1 MAGYVLATLALAVWV
16 YLMTARGRYWL
27 AGERDDRR
35 EAAAPAVWPRVTAV
49 IPARDEVET
58 IGTTIRSLLG
68 QAYPGALSIVLV
80 DDESRDGTAE
90 AARAAAAAAGSS
102 DRLTVLT
109 GRPLPA
115 GWTGKVWAMHQ
126 GVAQA
131 TSAVPPPDY
140 LLLTDADITYGPEAL
155 APLVARAEAGGNALT
170 SLMVKLRCESLA
182 ERVFVPAFVYF
193 FQMLYPFA
201 WVNRRDHPLG
211 AAAGGCMLV
220 RPQALQAAGGIAAI
234 RGALIDDCTLG
245 ALLKKQ
251 GPVWL
256 GLTERVTSARPY
268 DHIED
273 IRRMVARSAYA
284 QLGYSP
290 WMLAGCI
297 LGMTLTYVA
306 APVMTFTGSGPA
318 QALGAAAF
326 ALMIISYQPILRFY
340 RRSPLWGLALPL
352 IALAY
357 MAFTLDSAYQHVRGR
372 GGLWKGRVQAQ
383 IQNQVGRTVDD
394 SQAVDSQVEAKVEPK

>member
-1 MAGYVLATLALAVWV
+1 MAGLVLAMLALAVWV

-35 EAAAPAVWPRVTAV
+35 EPAPPAIWPRVTAV
-49 IPARDEVET
+49 IPARDEVGT
-58 IGTTIRSLLG
+58 IGTTIASLLG

-80 DDESRDGTAE
+80 DDESQDGTAE
-90 AARAAAAAAGSS
+90 AARAAAASTGSS

-115 GWTGKVWAMHQ
+115 GWTGKLWAVHQ

-131 TSAVPPPDY
+131 TAAVPPPDY
-140 LLLTDADITYGPEAL
+140 LLLTDADITYGANAV
-155 APLVARAEAGGNALT
+155 APLVARAEAGGNVLT

-182 ERVFVPAFVYF
+182 ERIFVPAFVYF
-193 FQMLYPFA
+193 FQMLYPFG

-245 ALLKKQ
+245 ALLKQQ

-256 GLTERVTSARPY
+256 GLTERVISVRPY
-268 DHIED
+268 EHIED

-290 WMLAGCI
+290 LMLAGCI
-297 LGMTLTYVA
+297 LGMALTYLA
-306 APVMTFTGSGPA
+306 APAMAFAGSGIA

-340 RRSPLWGLALPL
+340 RRSPLWGLGLPL

-383 IQNQVGRTVDD
+383 VASNVGRTADD
-394 SQAVDSQVEAKVEPK
+394 RQVGAGVSEPK

>member
-1 MAGYVLATLALAVWV
+1 MAGLIIAMLALAVWV
-16 YLMTARGRYWL
+16 YLMTARGGYWL

-35 EAAAPAVWPRVTAV
+35 EPAQPAVWSRVTAV

-58 IGTTIRSLLG
+58 IGTTIRSLLE
-68 QAYPGALSIVLV
+68 QSYPGAFSIVLV

-90 AARAAAAAAGSS
+90 AARAAAVAAGFS
-102 DRLTVLT
+102 DRLTVLA

-115 GWTGKVWAMHQ
+115 GWTGKLWAVHQ

-131 TSAVPPPDY
+131 TSAGPSPDY
-140 LLLTDADITYGPEAL
+140 LLLTDADITYGSNAL
-155 APLVARAEAGGNALT
+155 ARLVARAEAGGNVLT

-182 ERVFVPAFVYF
+182 ERIFVPAFIYF
-193 FQMLYPFA
+193 FQMLYPFG
-201 WVNRRDHPLG
+201 WVNRRDHPVG

-245 ALLKKQ
+245 VALKRQ

-256 GLTERVTSARPY
+256 GLTERVVSARPY
-268 DHIED
+268 DHLED

-290 WMLAGCI
+290 LMLAGCI
-297 LGMTLTYVA
+297 LGMALTYLA
-306 APVMTFTGSGPA
+306 APALAFVGSGVA
-318 QALGAAAF
+318 QALGASAF

-340 RRSPLWGLALPL
+340 RRSPLWGLALPV

-383 IQNQVGRTVDD
+383 VDDQVGARV
-394 SQAVDSQVEAKVEPK
+394 AEPK